1 MCTSLGRRVLPDLLA
16 RLRLARLPQQPRLL
30 REPRLGGLVPRCRR
44 FRFSLMTNETS
55 ESEPLADE
63 VTVMTKRDQASYAAP
78 P

>member
-1 MCTSLGRRVLPDLLA
+1 VLPDLLA